1 MKRAGLF
8 IIHLAVGADRRK
20 RKTPPTHPPTPTPI
34 PPWFSL
40 YLRID
45 DRPERT

>member
-20 RKTPPTHPPTPTPI
+20 RKTPPTPAATPPI